1 MRNYHYAKAGE
12 VMYHTGLTKEQLAG
26 ARYAVVPGDP
36 GRVPGLA
43 KALDPSAVF
52 LTSHRDYT
60 SWLARV
66 SGEPVLV
73 MSTGM
78 GGPCMSFAV
87 EELARLGVTTFLR
100 VGTTG
105 SIQEGLELGDLV
117 IDRASVRRDGASK
130 AYAPAEYP
138 AVADMTVTLALMKA
152 AESLKVPYQVGI
164 SVSTDSFWP
173 GQERYDSFSG
183 YVRTSYQ
190 GLLSDF
196 QAMGCTNFEMENAT
210 LFTLASVMGLR
221 AGSVCGV
228 VAKRTESESI
238 APQEVYA
245 LAEKRFQTTVKRAL
259 EMLIGHFMVTL

>member
-1 MRNYHYAKAGE
+1 ME
-12 VMYHTGLTKEQLAG
+12 VMPHLKLRDDLGIQ
-26 ARYAVVPGDP
+26 YAILPGDP
-36 GRVPGLA
+36 
-43 KALDPSAVF
+43 
-52 LTSHRDYT
+52 
-60 SWLARV
+60 ARV
-66 SGEPVLV
+66 ERIAEQLEDVEELEFNREYKSIAGTYKGIRVLAV
-73 MSTGM
+73 STGI
-78 GGPCMSFAV
+78 GGPSTGIAV

-100 VGTTG
+100 AGTTG

-117 IDRASVRRDGASK
+117 IDRASVRRDAASK

-152 AESLKVPYQVGI
+152 AESLKAPYQVGI

-245 LAEKRFQTTVKRAL
+245 LAEERFQKTVKRAL

>member
-1 MRNYHYAKAGE
+1 ME
-12 VMYHTGLTKEQLAG
+12 VMPHLKLRDDLGIQ
-26 ARYAVVPGDP
+26 YAILPGDP
-36 GRVPGLA
+36 
-43 KALDPSAVF
+43 
-52 LTSHRDYT
+52 
-60 SWLARV
+60 ARV
-66 SGEPVLV
+66 ERIAEQLEDVEELEFNREYKSIAGTYRGIRMLAV
-73 MSTGM
+73 STGI
-78 GGPCMSFAV
+78 GGPSTGIAV

-245 LAEKRFQTTVKRAL
+245 LAEERFQKTVKRAL

>member
-1 MRNYHYAKAGE
+1 MRNYHYAKEGE
-12 VMYHTGLTKEQLAG
+12 VMYHTGLTKELLAG

-100 VGTTG
+100 AGTTG

-152 AESLKVPYQVGI
+152 AESLRVPYQVGI

-196 QAMGCTNFEMENAT
+196 QAMGCTNFEM
-210 LFTLASVMGLR
+210 GLR

-238 APQEVYA
+238 APPEVYA
-245 LAEKRFQTTVKRAL
+245 LAEERFQKTVKRAL

>member
-1 MRNYHYAKAGE
+1 MRNYHYAKEGE

-26 ARYAVVPGDP
+26 AHYAVVPGDP

-100 VGTTG
+100 AGTTG

-117 IDRASVRRDGASK
+117 IGYDGDTGAHESGGK
-130 AYAPAEYP
+130 PQG
-138 AVADMTVTLALMKA
+138 AVSGRHLRLDGFLLA
-152 AESLKVPYQVGI
+152 G
-164 SVSTDSFWP
+164 
-173 GQERYDSFSG
+173 
-183 YVRTSYQ
+183 
-190 GLLSDF
+190 
-196 QAMGCTNFEMENAT
+196 
-210 LFTLASVMGLR
+210 
-221 AGSVCGV
+221 AG
-228 VAKRTESESI
+228 
-238 APQEVYA
+238 A
-245 LAEKRFQTTVKRAL
+245 L
-259 EMLIGHFMVTL
+259 

>member
-1 MRNYHYAKAGE
+1 MSKHYAAPE
-12 VMYHTGLTKEQLAG
+12 EILYHVGFSAQQLQG
-26 ARYAVVPGDP
+26 ATVAVLPGDP
-36 GRVPGLA
+36 GRVEPLA
-43 KALDPSAVF
+43 KALGSDASFIA
-52 LTSHRDYT
+52 SHREYT
-60 SWLARV
+60 SWLTKI
-66 SGEPVLV
+66 SDTPVLV
-73 MSTGM
+73 CSTGM
-78 GGPCMSFAV
+78 GGPSVAICL
-87 EELARLGVTTFLR
+87 EELARMGIKKLIRF
-100 VGTTG
+100 GTTG
-105 SIQEGLELGDLV
+105 TIQEKVNLGDII
-117 IDRASVRRDGASK
+117 IDKAAVRLDGTSQH
-130 AYAPAEYP
+130 YAPLEFP
-138 AVADMTVTLALMKA
+138 AVASFEVTTALVLAAKNAGAPYHLGIA
-152 AESLKVPYQVGI
+152 AS
-164 SVSTDSFWP
+164 SDTFWP

-245 LAEKRFQTTVKRAL
+245 LAEERFQKTVKRAL

>member
-1 MRNYHYAKAGE
+1 MAVRMAHI
-12 VMYHTGLTKEQLAG
+12 QLPEDLGIEDAIL
-26 ARYAVVPGDP
+26 PGDP
-36 GRVPGLA
+36 
-43 KALDPSAVF
+43 
-52 LTSHRDYT
+52 
-60 SWLARV
+60 ARV
-66 SGEPVLV
+66 DRVAALLEQPEELMFNREYKSVRGLWKGRPVLII
-73 MSTGM
+73 STGM
-78 GGPCMSFAV
+78 GGPSTAIAV
-87 EELARLGVTTFLR
+87 EELARTGVR
-100 VGTTG
+100 QMIRIG
-105 SIQEGLELGDLV
+105 SCGALTPTLDLGDLV
-117 IDRASVRRDGASK
+117 LVCGAVRDDGASK

-138 AVADMTVTLALMKA
+138 AVADMMVTLALMKA
-152 AESLKVPYQVGI
+152 AESLRVPYQVGI

-238 APQEVYA
+238 APPEVYA
-245 LAEKRFQTTVKRAL
+245 LAEERFQKTVKRAL

>member
-1 MRNYHYAKAGE
+1 ME
-12 VMYHTGLTKEQLAG
+12 VMPHLKLRDDLGIQ
-26 ARYAVVPGDP
+26 YAILPGDP
-36 GRVPGLA
+36 
-43 KALDPSAVF
+43 
-52 LTSHRDYT
+52 
-60 SWLARV
+60 ARV
-66 SGEPVLV
+66 ERIAEQLEDVEELEFNREYKSIAGTYKGIRVLAV
-73 MSTGM
+73 STGI
-78 GGPCMSFAV
+78 GGPSTGIAV

-138 AVADMTVTLALMKA
+138 AVADMTVTLALVKA
-152 AESLKVPYQVGI
+152 AESLRVPYQVGI

-245 LAEKRFQTTVKRAL
+245 LAEERFQKTVKRAL

>member
-1 MRNYHYAKAGE
+1 MRNYHYAEDGE
-12 VMYHTGLTKEQLAG
+12 VMYHTGLTKEHLAG

-36 GRVPGLA
+36 GRAPGLA

-66 SGEPVLV
+66 SSEPVLV

-105 SIQEGLELGDLV
+105 SIQGGLELGDLV
-117 IDRASVRRDGASK
+117 INRASVRRDGASK

-138 AVADMTVTLALMKA
+138 AAADMTVTLALVKA
-152 AESLKVPYQVGI
+152 AESLKVPHQVGVSI
-164 SVSTDSFWP
+164 STDSFWP

-238 APQEVYA
+238 APPEVYA
-245 LAEKRFQTTVKRAL
+245 LAEERFQKTVKRAL
-259 EMLIGHFMVTL
+259 EMLIGHFMVTV